1 MQVKTKIFTTL
12 LASYDDYIKLDE
24 TVNNFIADNDF
35 VSVDTNSPYWN

>member
-24 TVNNFIADNDF
+24 TGNNFI
-35 VSVDTNSPYWN
+35 SVDSHWLY

>member
-12 LASYDDYIKLDE
+12 LASYDDYIKLDQ

-35 VSVDTNSPYWN
+35 VSVDSHWFY